1 MPICYYRYESV
12 VILLDKKTET
22 SVKYKNELNLIPL
35 KNFNA
40 KQMDL
45 FFSLCARMK
54 DKGLQKIR
62 FSFEELKDLSDYKMT
77 AIDAFVGDLEKLYK
91 NMVNLT
97 YRTENS
103 RTIEYFVLFTG
114 FKIDKSDQYVEI
126 SVNPDL
132 EYVIN
137 GLTAEF
143 SSFQLSALTNLRS
156 TYAKTLFRLLM
167 QYKSTG
173 YYIVKVEDFRDL
185 LNIPKSYRMS
195 NIDQTVLKPSLS
207 ELSNYFN
214 DLEVTKI
221 KAKKGNKIAKLQFT
235 FSGIKTETK
244 SKIPMHNW
252 LEGE

>member
-1 MPICYYRYESV
+1 MPICYYRYESG
-12 VILLDKKTET
+12 VILVDKTTET

-45 FFSLCARMK
+45 FFALCARMK

-62 FSFEELKDLSDYKMT
+62 FSFEDLKDLSDYKMT
-77 AIDAFVGDLEKLYK
+77 AIDAFISDLEKLYK
-91 NMVNLT
+91 NMINLT
-97 YRTENS
+97 YRTEDS
-103 RTIEYFVLFTG
+103 RAIEYFVLFTG
-114 FKIDKSDQYVEI
+114 FKIDKSEHYVEI

-156 TYAKTLFRLLM
+156 TYSKTLFRLLM
-167 QYKSTG
+167 QFKSTG

-214 DLEVTKI
+214 DLEVVKI
-221 KAKKGNKIAKLQFT
+221 KAKKGNKVAKLQFT